1 MGSYLYCYKSK
12 EKEPEPEPPL
22 NNNFDSNNIN
32 GSSTRK
38 SNNQIE
44 NRVLEIDQNRN
55 NKNKENNDI
64 NQMKV
69 KESAGSYIQ

>member
-12 EKEPEPEPPL
+12 EKEPEPEPK
-22 NNNFDSNNIN
+22 NNNFNSNNIN
-32 GSSTRK
+32 GSSTGQSK
-38 SNNQIE
+38 NEIE
-44 NRVLEIDQNRN
+44 NRVLEIDQNPN
-55 NKNKENNDI
+55 NKYKENNDI

>member
-12 EKEPEPEPPL
+12 EKEPEPEPEH
-22 NNNFDSNNIN
+22 NDNFNSDNIN
-32 GSSTRK
+32 GSLTSK
-38 SNNQIE
+38 SNNKII
-44 NRVLEIDQNRN
+44 NKVLEIDQNRN